1 MSQLDASGAAAGAPG
16 QAHERRFVVRNL
28 VNAPFELPSLEGV
41 LILPALGET
50 GPTQFSDEQVL
61 IMRASLGLEIQ
72 QSEATPTAGPISDAS
87 GAELGRLRSE
97 YAELI
102 GKKPFHG
109 WSTEDLQQRIDAAL
123 AD

>member
-1 MSQLDASGAAAGAPG
+1 VSQLEESGAAAGAP
-16 QAHERRFVVRNL
+16 AESDAPRFVVRNL
-28 VNAPFELPSLEGV
+28 VNAPFELPSLEGI

-61 IMRASLGLEIQ
+61 IMRASLGIAIQ
-72 QSEATPTAGPISDAS
+72 EAEATPTAGPASVAS

-97 YAELI
+97 YAELV

-123 AD
+123 AG